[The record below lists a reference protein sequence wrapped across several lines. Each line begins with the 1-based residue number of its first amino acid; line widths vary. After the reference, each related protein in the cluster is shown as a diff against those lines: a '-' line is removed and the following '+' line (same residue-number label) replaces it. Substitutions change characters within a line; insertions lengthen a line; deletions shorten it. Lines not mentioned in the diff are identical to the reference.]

1 VDYRKLGGIRDRCSC
16 SQIRNGSDGSGSGL
30 ADGSGSGLEI
40 SVFILP
46 LLDREIRDR

>member
-1 VDYRKLGGIRDRCSC
+1 MDYRKLGGIRDRCSC

-30 ADGSGSGLEI
+30 EI